1 MKKHKIYI
9 LYNYY
14 DEVIVDMS
22 TDFDKLNSLLKDNE
36 EIIEKKIL
44 LT

>member
-1 MKKHKIYI
+1 M
-9 LYNYY
+9 YNYY
-14 DEVIVDMS
+14 DEVIVDIS
-22 TDFDKLNSLLKDNE
+22 TDFNKLNSLLKDNE